1 MPDGLGPTETLTTFE
16 RYDKGGGD
24 ADDANDNADADDDD
38 ADADGVNYKGGDDD
52 LCNWFQIISKL
63 ERAEEGSRSCNAPG
77 NHFLPITNKN
87 IFVFS
92 AVRDQVSNINHQW
105 YS

>member
-52 LCNWFQIISKL
+52 LCN
-63 ERAEEGSRSCNAPG
+63 
-77 NHFLPITNKN
+77 
-87 IFVFS
+87 
-92 AVRDQVSNINHQW
+92 
-105 YS
+105 